1 VGLMESHWHIR
12 DSGLLDRWAAD
23 LRTRGRLVRW
33 GHRAEIDVPGVGAV
47 HLIIAG
53 SVQIQGTNGL
63 VRLDR
68 GDIWGVNKADVSL
81 RAFDDT
87 TVLDL
92 ADEHLGDGLGEM
104 IARIGVLKPRTV
116 SIPIQ
121 NLIHHGD
128 EARVVKVLL
137 HLAPESLESGT
148 QMIELE
154 IRARHVS
161 QLTGIPLIR
170 TRTILENLKRSK
182 LVKTGRRGLVI
193 PDLDAI
199 RAFGEVNR

>member
-1 VGLMESHWHIR
+1 VGPMDSHWHIR
-12 DSGLLDRWAAD
+12 GSGLLDRWAAD
-23 LRTRGRLVRW
+23 LRTRGRLIRW
-33 GHRAEIDVPGVGAV
+33 GHRAQIDDPGVGAV

-53 SVQIQGTNGL
+53 SVQIQGSNGL
-63 VRLDR
+63 VRLAR
-68 GDIWGVNKADVSL
+68 GDIWGVNKADVGL

-92 ADEHLGDGLGEM
+92 SDDNLGDGLGEM
-104 IARIGVLKPRTV
+104 VARIGVLNPRTV
-116 SIPIQ
+116 SVPIQ
-121 NLIHHGD
+121 NLIHYGD

-137 HLAPESLESGT
+137 HLAPESLENGA
-148 QMIELE
+148 QAIELE

-170 TRTILENLKRSK
+170 TRAILENLKRSK
-182 LVKTGRRGLVI
+182 LVEVGKRGLVI

-199 RAFGEVNR
+199 RAFGGGDR

>member
-1 VGLMESHWHIR
+1 MGLMDSHWHIR
-12 DSGLLDRWAAD
+12 GSGLLDRWAAD

-33 GHRAEIDVPGVGAV
+33 GHRAEIDDPGVGAV

-53 SVQIQGTNGL
+53 SIQLQGANGL

-68 GDIWGVNKADVSL
+68 GDIWGVNEASVGL

-104 IARIGVLKPRTV
+104 VARLGVLNPRTV
-116 SIPIQ
+116 SVPIQ
-121 NLIHHGD
+121 NLIRHGD

-137 HLAPESLESGT
+137 HLAPESLEKGA

-154 IRARHVS
+154 IRARHIS
-161 QLTGIPLIR
+161 QLTGVPLMR
-170 TRTILENLKRSK
+170 TRMILENLKRSK
-182 LVKTGRRGLVI
+182 LLEVGRRGLVI

-199 RAFGEVNR
+199 RAFGEVDR